1 MSADRLARMG
11 EGVRP
16 RSDAHATA
24 QALLARNGYR
34 YTRNRRALVEV
45 LAGADRPLTI
55 RDILRS
61 RRRLV
66 QSSVY
71 QALDALEK
79 VGVVHRVVT
88 ADDSGRYELT
98 ESLTNHHH
106 HLVCTN
112 CGKVEDFSA
121 PSHLERRVTDAI
133 EEIAAGRDF
142 TPEGHRLDLVGLC
155 ADCS

>member
-1 MSADRLARMG
+1 MRTADTLADV
-11 EGVRP
+11 EGP
-16 RSDAHATA
+16 GAKAHAA
-24 QALLARNGYR
+24 ARALLAREGYR
-34 YTRNRRALVEV
+34 YTQNRRTLVDV
-45 LAGADRPLTI
+45 LASADRPLTI

-98 ESLTNHHH
+98 ESLSNHHH

-112 CGKVEDFSA
+112 CGNVEDFSA
-121 PSHLERRVTDAI
+121 PMHLERRVTHAI
-133 EEIAAGRDF
+133 QEIAAGRDF